1 MVCAEFDYG
10 SCAVRISDRVYA
22 VEVDVSAVRPGGA
35 ESVYEIIHH
44 ELTHVV
50 LRSMGVPGR
59 EHQLLR
65 SQCVRVRHHQLG
77 LHRRP

>member
-50 LRSMGVPGR
+50 LRCMGVPGR
-59 EHQLLR
+59 EH
-65 SQCVRVRHHQLG
+65 HQMMG
-77 LHRRP
+77 SWHIETTNRRRTP